1 MDTEDCIFRLTT
13 AQINSMSTG
22 DSEGPAWSK
31 FWMSMDHGDTES
43 MMSGEGSSH
52 ILHTPD
58 GRSGMMSPEHGF
70 RPGMDRLD
78 SVLPTDSASHN
89 GIAENDE
96 TSALAGAI
104 EDIPFTFKFKA
115 PSGRVHR
122 LQVIASAGLGDLISV
137 VAEKLGGEAD
147 GIGGVPAF
155 DDGRLS
161 HTGFALS
168 YLDNEGDTVSITTDS
183 DLVEAITLA
192 RQVRKDKVDL
202 FVHDPEKP
210 AIPVTLEPQPA
221 MVPPT
226 PPESQI
232 RRRRAYDDEEDE
244 GEGEARRAV
253 ERRATRKSTGAQSK
267 QQEQIIQ
274 GVPNDLL
281 LPGALVVLGAVLI
294 ITFAVGRASSR

>member
-1 MDTEDCIFRLTT
+1 
-13 AQINSMSTG
+13 
-22 DSEGPAWSK
+22 
-31 FWMSMDHGDTES
+31 MSMDHGDTES

-52 ILHTPD
+52 IPHTPD

-89 GIAENDE
+89 GIAEIDE

-104 EDIPFTFKFKA
+104 EDLPFTFKFKA
-115 PSGRVHR
+115 PGGRVHR
-122 LQVIASAGLGDLISV
+122 LQVIASAGLGELISV

-147 GIGGVPAF
+147 GIGGVPVF

-168 YLDNEGDTVSITTDS
+168 YLDNEGDTVSITTDG
-183 DLVEAITLA
+183 DLLEAITLA
-192 RQVRKDKVDL
+192 RQARKDKVDL

-221 MVPPT
+221 LVPPT
-226 PPESQI
+226 PPESQV
-232 RRRRAYDDEEDE
+232 RRRKAYDDEEDE
-244 GEGEARRAV
+244 GEGEGLRAI
-253 ERRATRKSTGAQSK
+253 ERRNTRKSTGVAQSK
-267 QQEQIIQ
+267 QKEQIIQ

-281 LPGALVVLGAVLI
+281 LPGALVVLGAVII
-294 ITFAVGRASSR
+294 ITFAIGRASSR